1 MRLQLR
7 MPQLVSDKY
16 YMVYYY
22 LYYFCYTLG
31 LPAVSIL
38 NGPWK
43 YGLFMKMEDIIEQR
57 EKHIEDSSKSLGSKE
72 TSDEIEDYENE
83 EELDSLTD
91 YSDFEI
97 DDDEDEE
104 TQN

>member
-1 MRLQLR
+1 MILMRLQLR

-22 LYYFCYTLG
+22 LYYFCFTLG
-31 LPAVSIL
+31 LPAISIL

-43 YGLFMKMEDIIEQR
+43 HGLFMKMEDIMEQR
-57 EKHIEDSSKSLGSKE
+57 EQYIKNSSKSLGSE
-72 TSDEIEDYENE
+72 EISDEVEDYENE
-83 EELDSLTD
+83 GEDISTD

-97 DDDEDEE
+97 DDDEENQD
-104 TQN
+104 